1 MSGVND
7 TLDLP
12 ALSSFFVE
20 GVFHHYDS
28 FCLADLVLDGASLC
42 FVLSRRS
49 SFFEIGLSRRRKLQ
63 LCGSYGDHQ

>member
-7 TLDLP
+7 ELELP

-20 GVFHHYDS
+20 GMLHHYNS
-28 FCLADLVLDGASLC
+28 FSITDLVLDGASLC
-42 FVLSRRS
+42 CVLSRRS
-49 SFFEIGLSRRRKLQ
+49 SFFEIGLSGRRKLQ